1 MKRLNTRLRAFAVA
15 TVITMMPMS
24 IMLTATTAQQKPR
37 IDRVALEYILTAG
50 IVESGTTVGVA
61 DSDLWALSTPDGK
74 LDTAAVNRHLDE
86 MQALGVNTVRVVLP
100 WRGNEPFRPGTF
112 PPGVEELAW
121 ARSDYIVNAAADRG
135 MAIVAVLAHGPDWAG
150 VDPNMDWSLIGF
162 EEPPQ
167 PHLFGEYAGR
177 VAARYGDKIAAY
189 EIWNEPNY
197 VRAWAPSIDAAAYTE
212 MLQAAYTA
220 IKDANGDDPN
230 DPLVVAGVLGAVI
243 SSPVTLD
250 PVRFVETMYASGAK
264 GYFDALSFHPYHYT
278 LKFSEGIKN
287 DIWRSPLEQLIEIR
301 QLMLDNGD
309 QALKIW
315 ATEYGLPTFGANAVT
330 EEHQAAF
337 IEDFLNTWKDLKDAD
352 GTSYTGPSFIYTLRD
367 RLVDGVLTAGTSL
380 GIFNVDWTA
389 KLAAQVIRD
398 FIEENQ
404 VPQEPEEPEE
414 PEEPGQ
420 PGLPNLGEQIAQ
432 ALQAFFQ
439 LIATAVQGFISAVT
453 AFVNSIAQAVANIFR
468 PAGAAASSLPAD
480 VQSEVAAGADMA
492 AMSWRTASAA
502 QDVAD
507 ESNDSAAQQVSD
519 SDGAEASVTESEEP
533 TAVDESVTEE
543 TATEE
548 TITEETATEEQVPAA
563 EPEDVDADVETDATD
578 IETEASET
586 EASETETDASAEADD
601 LAGEEAAEDY
611 SREPVRTGLVARPG
625 QVGSDGSDDT
635 DSGDTDSDDS
645 DDAGDADDTGDD
657 GSSRGGPK
665 SGSEAS

>member
-1 MKRLNTRLRAFAVA
+1 MA
-15 TVITMMPMS
+15 PMS
-24 IMLTATTAQQKPR
+24 LMLTATTAQQKPR
-37 IDRVALEYILTAG
+37 IDRVALEYVLTAG
-50 IVESGTTVGVA
+50 IVESGTTVGIA
-61 DSDLWALSTPDGK
+61 DSDLWALSTPDRK
-74 LDTAAVNRHLDE
+74 LDTAAVDRHLDE

-112 PPGVEELAW
+112 PPAVEEAAW

-197 VRAWAPSIDAAAYTE
+197 VRAWAPTIDAAAYTE
-212 MLQAAYTA
+212 MLKAAYTA

-250 PVRFVETMYASGAK
+250 PVRFVEGMYASGAK

-278 LKFSEGIKN
+278 LKFSEGITN

-315 ATEYGLPTFGANAVT
+315 ATEYGLPTFGADAVS

-389 KLAAQVIRD
+389 KLAAKVIKD

-414 PEEPGQ
+414 PVE

-439 LIATAVQGFISAVT
+439 LIANAVQGFISAIT
-453 AFVNSIAQAVANIFR
+453 AFVNSIAQAIANIFR
-468 PAGAAASSLPAD
+468 PLGAAAGALPAD

-492 AMSWRTASAA
+492 AMSWRTVSAA
-502 QDVAD
+502 QDDAED
-507 ESNDSAAQQVSD
+507 SEDSAAQQVSD
-519 SDGAEASVTESEEP
+519 TDVAEAAVTETEEP

-543 TATEE
+543 AAAEETVTEE
-548 TITEETATEEQVPAA
+548 ADAVEEQVPAA
-563 EPEDVDADVETDATD
+563 EPEDGGVDVDVDADA
-578 IETEASET
+578 ETEET
-586 EASETETDASAEADD
+586 ETETDAQAEADD
-601 LAGEEAAEDY
+601 LAGEEAAEDD

-635 DSGDTDSDDS
+635 DSDDTDSDDS
-645 DDAGDADDTGDD
+645 DDAGEADDAGDD